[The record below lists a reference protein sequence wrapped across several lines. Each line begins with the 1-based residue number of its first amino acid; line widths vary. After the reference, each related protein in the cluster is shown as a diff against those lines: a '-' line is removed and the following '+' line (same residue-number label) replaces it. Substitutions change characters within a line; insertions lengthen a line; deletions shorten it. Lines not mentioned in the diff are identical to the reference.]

1 MEQELDIDIK
11 EFYNTWGGTTAL
23 KCVFEILNRDY
34 PDWNLECEIGS
45 WGVDFLQDV
54 LAEVEDDW
62 QDISKE
68 ELEERLQESIENLYE
83 DCVEGHQFARL
94 NNVRLNLNEGDSEV
108 AALAE
113 DDEEIGFPIIME

>member
-1 MEQELDIDIK
+1 M
-11 EFYNTWGGTTAL
+11 
-23 KCVFEILNRDY
+23 
-34 PDWNLECEIGS
+34 
-45 WGVDFLQDV
+45 
-54 LAEVEDDW
+54 
-62 QDISKE
+62 
-68 ELEERLQESIENLYE
+68 QESIENLYE